1 MRSTVVQARSA
12 YADEATIDALWRAIC
27 GREIGD
33 ELLEWPADLLALTY
47 LILERSEAYRFV
59 LSPPAGAVW
68 PPEGEPGWA
77 EAVKAAG
84 VEWCARLEDDT
95 VGLPSLVDEEWR
107 VLRAGAITPLVQ
119 LGDGCDWRLCQAVLT
134 LHAIADEACAGLG
147 VALDTSIGS
156 GCVYRAR
163 GREFLARTGSLS
175 RVPSHCLRVLP
186 KVRTPA
192 GGTSLSSLARYAC
205 VLHPGV
211 EARWHKV
218 PTRRLGTDPR
228 ASHVNFLLLP
238 WPLRVRESDF
248 RVVADSVQQRAN
260 EPFGFFEFAPS
271 QSLDFELLD
280 RVLVAARDEVDSIDA
295 VVFPESAV
303 DQSEVDGLEALLEHH
318 GVGFLSTG
326 VRLRPEHAG
335 RLPRNGVHI
344 SINPNLEKGRR
355 TPSATGEQWFHICQR
370 KHHRWSLDEAQI
382 DQYHLGGAL
391 HPHVRWWEAMDV
403 PRRVIQFV
411 ETGTGPTVVFLVC
424 EDLAQNDDVAEVM
437 RSVGPTIVMTP
448 LLDGPQLTSRWAARY
463 ASVLA
468 DDPGSAVLTLTS
480 YGMVQRSRPRGHESS
495 SIIALWKDPTRGT
508 REISL
513 DPGAHAVLLAA
524 CEDTASRRSTDGRAP
539 IANSCHFFDVGVQ
552 QIRAAPTGSGPPSA
566 WTRTPRPRALE
577 VDELTILT
585 GWAEALAEAL
595 AVAPDR
601 VDDILATATDNENWR
616 AELGISEPSIQLR
629 DTIRAMGH
637 ILAGVPR
644 DTDTRMQLALAA
656 VHNAPPNELG
666 RERLARRTLRS
677 MLEARLSRQMR
688 TAMTQ

>member
-1 MRSTVVQARSA
+1 VESGAS
-12 YADEATIDALWRAIC
+12 YADQATPDALWRAVC

-33 ELLEWPADLLALTY
+33 ELLEWPPDVLALAY

-59 LSPPAGAVW
+59 LSPPPGSVW
-68 PPEGEPGWA
+68 PPARVPAWV
-77 EAVKAAG
+77 EAVRAAG
-84 VEWCARLEDDT
+84 VGWSAGLEDDT
-95 VGLPSLVDEEWR
+95 VELPALVDEEWKL
-107 VLRAGAITPLVQ
+107 LRAGVGAPLGQ
-119 LGDGCDWRLCQAVLT
+119 LGDGSDWRLCEAVLT
-134 LHAIADEACAGLG
+134 LLAIADEACAGLG
-147 VALDTSIGS
+147 VALDTAAGP

-192 GGTSLSSLARYAC
+192 SGTSLSSLTRYAC
-205 VLHPGV
+205 VLGAGV
-211 EARWHKV
+211 EARWFKV

-248 RVVADSVQQRAN
+248 RVVDGSVQRRAN
-260 EPFGFFEFAPS
+260 EPFGFFEFAPTDG
-271 QSLDFELLD
+271 LDFELLD
-280 RVLVAARDEVDSIDA
+280 RVLVAAREEVDSVDA
-295 VVFPESAV
+295 VLLPESAV
-303 DQSEVDGLEALLEHH
+303 DHREVDDLEALLEHH

-326 VRLRPEHAG
+326 VRLRPESPGH
-335 RLPRNGVHI
+335 LPGNCVHI

-355 TPSATGEQWFHICQR
+355 TPNSTGERWFHIRQN
-370 KHHRWSLDEAQI
+370 KHHRWSLDETQI

-403 PRRVIQFV
+403 PRRTIQFV

-424 EDLAQNDDVAEVM
+424 EDLAQNDDVAEVV

-480 YGMVQRSRPRGHESS
+480 YGMVQRSRPRGQNPSS
-495 SIIALWKDPTRGT
+495 VIALWKDPTRGI

-513 DPGAHAVLLAA
+513 DAGCHGVLLAA
-524 CEDTASRRSTDGRAP
+524 CEDTANRRSIDGRP
-539 IANSCHFFDVGVQ
+539 PVPNSCHFFDVGVQ
-552 QIRAAPTGSGPPSA
+552 QICAAPAATGSPDV
-566 WTRTPRPRALE
+566 WRRTPRPRALE
-577 VDELTILT
+577 IDELTVVT
-585 GWAEALAEAL
+585 SWAEAFAEAL

-601 VDDILATATDNENWR
+601 VNDVLEAAIDNQPWR
-616 AELGISEPSIQLR
+616 NQLGIPEPSVQLR

-637 ILAGVPR
+637 LLDAVPR
-644 DTDTRMQLALAA
+644 ENVDTAIEAALGA
-656 VHNAPPNELG
+656 VHHEPPNELG
-666 RERLARRTLRS
+666 RERFARRTLRS
-677 MLEARLSRQMR
+677 MLEARRSRQIR
-688 TAMTQ
+688 AAGTQPADT